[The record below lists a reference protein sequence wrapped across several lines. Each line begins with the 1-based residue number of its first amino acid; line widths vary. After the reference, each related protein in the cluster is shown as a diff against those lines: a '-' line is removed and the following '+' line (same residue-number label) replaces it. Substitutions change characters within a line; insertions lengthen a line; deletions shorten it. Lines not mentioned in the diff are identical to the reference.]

1 MGKVHTK
8 NKRRKRKCTKKN
20 KRTRKKRGKGSNR
33 CQIFRQQQRDGV
45 GDEDERVFDQ
55 IEADD
60 YCYVIEGHPNEHGI
74 AEVNYCNKEG
84 ECEQKDGGRDL
95 HPVDIPPLLERQE
108 AIDPDEF
115 IIVGGKKRIKRKRRR
130 KSTKKKRRRRRR
142 CTKKKRKKR

>member
-1 MGKVHTK
+1 MGKVQTK

-20 KRTRKKRGKGSNR
+20 KRTRKKRGNGSNR
-33 CQIFRQQQRDGV
+33 CQIFRQQQEGEVDK
-45 GDEDERVFDQ
+45 DERVFDQ

-60 YCYVIEGHPNEHGI
+60 YCYVIEGHPNEQGI
-74 AEVNYCNKEG
+74 AGLNYCNKEG
-84 ECEQKDGGRDL
+84 VCVQKDGGIDL
-95 HPVDIPPLLERQE
+95 HPVGIPLLERQD

-115 IIVGGKKRIKRKRRR
+115 MMDGGKKRIKRKRRR

>member
-33 CQIFRQQQRDGV
+33 CKILRQQQEHGV
-45 GDEDERVFDQ
+45 DEDERVFDQ

-74 AEVNYCNKEG
+74 AKLNYCNKG

-95 HPVDIPPLLERQE
+95 HPVGLERQE